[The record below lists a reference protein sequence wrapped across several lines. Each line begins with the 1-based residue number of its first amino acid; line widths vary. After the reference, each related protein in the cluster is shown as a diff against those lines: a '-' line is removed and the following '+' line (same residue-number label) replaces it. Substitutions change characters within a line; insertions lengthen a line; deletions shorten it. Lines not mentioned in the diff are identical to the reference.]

1 MPKDSLRTRVA
12 NKFAEANR
20 TGATPKVSGR
30 EQRLVDDV
38 TAKLAKANQSGKSA
52 EIPKRWAPVV
62 ARVARTPQAGFTP
75 ELLRAQ
81 KQKLKPVEE
90 VRVHGELDNVHVK
103 RTAGQDAGS
112 FVDLAADARRSMHTL
127 MSKPGGNQM
136 MKELDARVTQN
147 RAHAG
152 DQAKVYIRALKPG
165 DASNMNAPHATPGV
179 EEGYRFDGKEGK
191 GWGSEVRINANE
203 ATANRFIGLGH
214 EMVHAHRLA
223 HGKAVGVPQLN
234 QANHPLFNDPISQG
248 ADVER
253 GKNAGFGKH
262 LMEVVQTTNHLQE
275 EFETVG
281 LSKTP
286 RGAFNPSENILRAEH
301 GLPARTDY
309 SKTKPGHMDET
320 VAKVDELFDKRS
332 GITKAWHGISG
343 GKPPTPVSDMI
354 KRYKD

>member
-1 MPKDSLRTRVA
+1 VA

-20 TGATPKVSGR
+20 TGVAPKVSGR
-30 EQRLVDDV
+30 EQRFVDDV
-38 TAKLAKANQSGKSA
+38 TSRLAKANETGKRA
-52 EIPKRWAPVV
+52 EIPRRWAPVV
-62 ARVARTPQAGFTP
+62 ARVARTAQAGFTP

-90 VRVHGELDNVHVK
+90 VHVHHELDNVQVK
-103 RTAGQDAGS
+103 RTAGQDVGS

-136 MKELDARVTQN
+136 MKELDARITQN
-147 RAHAG
+147 RTHAG
-152 DQAKVYIRALKPG
+152 DQAGVHISTLKPS
-165 DASNMNAPHATPGV
+165 DTSNMNSPHAVVGV
-179 EEGYRFDGKEGK
+179 QEGYRFDGKEGK
-191 GWGSEVRINANE
+191 GWGSEVRIGSNE

-234 QANHPLFNDPISQG
+234 QANHPLFNDPISLG
-248 ADVER
+248 ANVDR
-253 GKNAGFGKH
+253 GQNAGLGTH
-262 LMEVVQTTNHLQE
+262 LMNVVQHANHLQE

-281 LSKTP
+281 LSRTP
-286 RGAFNPSENILRAEH
+286 RGAFNPSENMLRAEH

-309 SKTKPGHMDET
+309 SKAKPGHTDRT
-320 VAKVDELFDKRS
+320 VEQGDALFDNRS
-332 GITKAWHGISG
+332 GVTRLWHGVTGTGS
-343 GKPPTPVSDMI
+343 KPPTPVSDMV